1 MAAEFAM
8 MLLSSFQ
15 KIKLSH
21 TFNPVNLTRC
31 KWEKSFQR
39 QNQQVSEDLLQIKR
53 LLETVYLYLYLVSR
67 PSTKNCQALRARMN
81 TTSLQSQQ
89 SNDLF
94 YIRFLFLLHLYQLP
108 GILPRNRPPFFIRVI
123 RYLYIYLRKVWLL
136 FTVVLA
142 LE

>member
-53 LLETVYLYLYLVSR
+53 LLETVYLVYFLRSVGHPLRTVKHCARQNEYDIFTIIAIQRSFLYSIPFSTASVSITWNSAQEPPTFLYSCYPLLIYIPQESLVTVHR
-67 PSTKNCQALRARMN
+67 CARA
-81 TTSLQSQQ
+81 
-89 SNDLF
+89 
-94 YIRFLFLLHLYQLP
+94 
-108 GILPRNRPPFFIRVI
+108 
-123 RYLYIYLRKVWLL
+123 
-136 FTVVLA
+136 
-142 LE
+142 